1 MPGLE
6 KEVGINITPI
16 CGNPEEHR
24 RKHPIL
30 PVFLC
35 DYSKK
40 VKCPYRVKLSM
51 MPGECACVY
60 REEN

>member
-1 MPGLE
+1 MEKLDDLE
-6 KEVGINITPI
+6 INITPP

-24 RKHPIL
+24 RKHPSL

-35 DYSKK
+35 EDNKEQE
-40 VKCPYRVKLSM
+40 CPYRVKLSM
-51 MPGECACVY
+51 MPGKYACVH